1 MTPISINRNYGLPL
15 RSINYIIAIALVFIS
30 CEILEPVY
38 DNTLDLENN
47 SPPALLFTPEASST
61 TLGGSAAVTLYALE
75 VESIAGVRARI
86 QYDNTKLTVS
96 TVSAGSFFT
105 GSQAPV
111 FIYDDNGS
119 GILDIYSFYMGSDR
133 IKTGT
138 GDIALIVFSTKLP
151 GNASIELTTE
161 SELLDENGELIPIQS
176 FGSGVISAQ

>member
-1 MTPISINRNYGLPL
+1 M
-15 RSINYIIAIALVFIS
+15 RSINYIIVIGLVFFS

-38 DNTLDLENN
+38 DNTLDLDNN
-47 SPPALLFTPEASST
+47 APPALLFTPETSTT
-61 TLGGSAAVTLYALE
+61 TLGGSAAVMLYALE
-75 VESIAGVRARI
+75 VENIAGVRARI
-86 QYDNTKLTVS
+86 QYDAAKLIVS

-111 FIYDDNGS
+111 FVYDDNGS

-151 GNASIELTTE
+151 GDGSIDITSE
-161 SELLDENGELIPIQS
+161 SELLDENGQLIPIQS

>member
-1 MTPISINRNYGLPL
+1 M
-15 RSINYIIAIALVFIS
+15 S
-30 CEILEPVY
+30 CEIVEPVY
-38 DNTLDLENN
+38 DNTLDLDNN
-47 SPPALLFTPEASST
+47 SPPALLFTPETSTT

-86 QYDNTKLTVS
+86 QYDAAKLIVS

-119 GILDIYSFYMGSDR
+119 GTLDIYSFYMGSER

-161 SELLDENGELIPIQS
+161 SELLDQNGELIPIQS
-176 FGSGVISAQ
+176 YGTGVISAQ

>member
-1 MTPISINRNYGLPL
+1 L
-15 RSINYIIAIALVFIS
+15 RSINYIIAIGFAFIS

-38 DNTLDLENN
+38 DNTLDLDNN
-47 SPPALLFTPEASST
+47 APPALLFTPETSTT
-61 TLGGSAAVTLYALE
+61 TLGGSAAVMLYALE
-75 VESIAGVRARI
+75 VENIAGVRARI
-86 QYDNTKLTVS
+86 QYDAAKLIVS

-119 GILDIYSFYMGSDR
+119 GTLDIYSFYMGSDR

-161 SELLDENGELIPIQS
+161 SELLDQNGELIPIQS
-176 FGSGVISAQ
+176 FGRGVISAQ

>member
-1 MTPISINRNYGLPL
+1 M
-15 RSINYIIAIALVFIS
+15 RSINYIIAIGFTFIS

-38 DNTLDLENN
+38 DNTLDLDNN
-47 SPPALLFTPEASST
+47 APPALLFTPETSTT
-61 TLGGSAAVTLYALE
+61 TLGGSAAVMLYALE
-75 VESIAGVRARI
+75 VENIAGVRARI
-86 QYDNTKLTVS
+86 QYDAAKLIVS

-111 FIYDDNGS
+111 FVYDDNGS

-151 GNASIELTTE
+151 GDGSIDITSE
-161 SELLDENGELIPIQS
+161 SELLDENGQLIPIQS

>member
-1 MTPISINRNYGLPL
+1 MTLLLINHNYGLPL
-15 RSINYIIAIALVFIS
+15 RLISYIAVFSLVLMS
-30 CEILEPVY
+30 CEIVEPVY
-38 DNTLDLENN
+38 ENTLDLDNN
-47 SPPALLFTPEASST
+47 SPPGLLFTPEVSST
-61 TLGGSAAVTLYALE
+61 TLGGSTAVTLYALE

-151 GNASIELTTE
+151 GNASIELTSE

>member
-1 MTPISINRNYGLPL
+1 M
-15 RSINYIIAIALVFIS
+15 RSINYIIAIGFTFIS

-38 DNTLDLENN
+38 DNTLDLDNN
-47 SPPALLFTPEASST
+47 APPALLFTPETSTT
-61 TLGGSAAVTLYALE
+61 TLGGSAAVMLYALE
-75 VESIAGVRARI
+75 VENIAGVRARI
-86 QYDNTKLTVS
+86 QYDAAKLIVS

-111 FIYDDNGS
+111 FIYDDNGT
-119 GILDIYSFYMGSDR
+119 GTLDIYSFYMGSDR

-161 SELLDENGELIPIQS
+161 SELLDQNGELIPIQS
-176 FGSGVISAQ
+176 YGTGVISAQ

>member
-1 MTPISINRNYGLPL
+1 L
-15 RSINYIIAIALVFIS
+15 RSINYIIAIGFVFVS

-38 DNTLDLENN
+38 DNTLDLDNN
-47 SPPALLFTPEASST
+47 APPALLFTPETSTT
-61 TLGGSAAVTLYALE
+61 TLGGSAAVMLYALE
-75 VESIAGVRARI
+75 VENIAGVRARI
-86 QYDNTKLTVS
+86 QYDAAKLIVS
-96 TVSAGSFFT
+96 TVSAGSFFS

-119 GILDIYSFYMGSDR
+119 GTLDIYSFYMGSDR

-161 SELLDENGELIPIQS
+161 SELLDENGKLIPIQS
-176 FGSGVISAQ
+176 YGTGVISAQ

>member
-1 MTPISINRNYGLPL
+1 MIPISINRNYGLLL
-15 RSINYIIAIALVFIS
+15 RSINYIIPIALVFIS

-47 SPPALLFTPEASST
+47 SPPALLFTPELSST

>member
-1 MTPISINRNYGLPL
+1 M
-15 RSINYIIAIALVFIS
+15 RSINYIIAIGFTFIS

-38 DNTLDLENN
+38 DNTLDLDNN
-47 SPPALLFTPEASST
+47 APPALLFTPETSTT

-86 QYDNTKLTVS
+86 QYDAAKLIVS

-151 GNASIELTTE
+151 GDGSIDITSE
-161 SELLDENGELIPIQS
+161 SELLDENGQLIPIQS